1 MITMES
7 VLCLPDTTTDEVFFE
22 EMYRQAFPVVAGFVS
37 RTQGTFQDA
46 KDIFHDALVIYLEK
60 RAAGTLQL
68 ARTPE
73 AYVVGI
79 AKHLWLR
86 AVRHDRHA
94 LSLDA
99 FEAGLSIAEHAADVP
114 DGKRLLR
121 FLEVTGK
128 KCMDLLRA
136 WYYDGLHGKRLAE
149 TLGYANEHT
158 AAVQKYKC
166 LEKVR
171 NVVKQKSM
179 DYDDFLHGHT
189 AN

>member
-1 MITMES
+1 MITMEP
-7 VLCLPDTTTDEVFFE
+7 VLCLPETTTDEVFFE
-22 EMYRQAFPVVAGFVS
+22 QMYRQAFPVVAGFVS
-37 RTQGTFQDA
+37 RTRGTFQDA

-60 RAAGTLQL
+60 RAAGTLEL
-68 ARTPE
+68 SRAPE

-79 AKHLWLR
+79 AKHLRLR
-86 AVRHDRHA
+86 AVKRDPHE
-94 LSLDA
+94 LSLDT
-99 FEAGLSIAEHAADVP
+99 FEAGLSMAEHTADVP
-114 DGKRLLR
+114 DGNRLLR
-121 FLEVTGK
+121 FLEVSGK

-136 WYYDGLHGKRLAE
+136 WYYDDLNGKRLAE
-149 TLGYANEHT
+149 RLGYANEHA

>member
-1 MITMES
+1 MIAMEP
-7 VLCLPDTTTDEVFFE
+7 VLCVPDTAADEVFFE
-22 EMYRQAFPVVAGFVS
+22 QMYRQAFPVVASFVS
-37 RTQGTFQDA
+37 RTRGTFQGA

-60 RAAGTLQL
+60 RAAGTLQV
-68 ARTPE
+68 ANTPE

-86 AVRHDRHA
+86 TVRQELHE
-94 LSLDA
+94 LSLDT
-99 FEAGLSIAEHAADVP
+99 FETGLSIAEHTTAVP
-114 DGKRLLR
+114 DATRLLR

-136 WYYDGLHGKRLAE
+136 WYYDGLKGKRLAE
-149 TLGYANEHT
+149 TLGYANEHA

-171 NVVKQKSM
+171 TVVKQKSM